1 MQTFLFILST
11 NTKIKAASGKTVESC
26 MYDLEINII
35 KKIQSGDVNAFEQIV
50 DKYKDKALTLGMRIL
65 KSREDAEDAL
75 QESFVKAFRAI
86 VDKQFEERSKFSTYF
101 YRIVYNT
108 ALDFYKKHKTRNYN
122 LLKIDEP
129 VKMGNDDEKIL
140 DNFELD
146 IDTNNYETG
155 RVYITEKRT
164 LDNEAQEIVN
174 RYLEQIP
181 EKYAAILTLFYINDL
196 SHEEIAQTLR
206 LPIGTV
212 KNRIF
217 RAKDKLKEVM
227 LTKFKEEEILELF

>member
-1 MQTFLFILST
+1 
-11 NTKIKAASGKTVESC
+11 

-35 KKIQSGDVNAFEQIV
+35 KKIQGGDINAFEQIV
-50 DKYKDKALTLGMRIL
+50 EKYKDKAMTLSMRIL
-65 KSREDAEDAL
+65 KNTEDAEDSL
-75 QESFVKAFRAI
+75 QEAFVKTFKAI
-86 VDKQFEERSKFSTYF
+86 ADKQFEERSKFSTYF

-129 VKMGNDDEKIL
+129 VKIGNDDEMVL
-140 DNFELD
+140 ENFELD
-146 IDTNNYETG
+146 IDTNNYQTA

-174 RYLEQIP
+174 CYLEQIP

-206 LPIGTV
+206 LPVGTV

-227 LTKFKEEEILELF
+227 LTKFKEEDILGLF

>member
-1 MQTFLFILST
+1 
-11 NTKIKAASGKTVESC
+11 

-35 KKIQSGDVNAFEQIV
+35 KKIQSGDFNAFEQIV

-65 KSREDAEDAL
+65 KNREDAEDAL
-75 QESFVKAFRAI
+75 QESFVKTFRAI

-129 VKMGNDDEKIL
+129 VKIGNDDEKIL
-140 DNFELD
+140 ENFELD
-146 IDTNNYETG
+146 IDTNNYETS
-155 RVYITEKRT
+155 RVFVTEKRT

-217 RAKDKLKEVM
+217 RAKDKLKQVM
-227 LTKFKEEEILELF
+227 LTKFKEEDILELF